1 MKHFYAFIFLVLII
15 SCKNEPLK
23 NTDLPPT
30 AVIHTDEGKILSIDT
45 LLFQKDFDSSVVKFY
60 QANQYKTFWMDF
72 NCRES
77 IISLFTKVEEEGL
90 NPSDFDTKKILQIE
104 KSIASLTNQELI
116 NYDFLLTNNLN
127 RYILKTA
134 IGSLN
139 PKEIYEDWD
148 LKSNK
153 ANPLRLL
160 LNFQKKDSFDYAVNE
175 IKPNHL
181 VYKKLQYALQLIN
194 QYPDKTFS
202 KLTIEDKIV
211 LNDTN
216 AIISEIKNRLI
227 YWKDLKKQDTITS
240 IYDRNTQAAVKRFQT
255 RHGLAPDGVIGK
267 GTISALNF
275 NKQRRKEQIIA
286 NMERWRWYPRD
297 FENEYLL
304 INIPDYSL
312 QLVRGKDTVRSHR
325 IIVGK
330 IKRNTPILSSKLS
343 YVVFNPT
350 WTLPPTIL
358 KEDVIPAATKDRSYF
373 TSKNMTIYQGSTIVN
388 PEEWNPAKAKSYRYV
403 QKPGAF
409 NSLGLVKIMFPNRFS
424 VYLHDT
430 NSRGYFSRENRSLS
444 SGCVRVQDPFV
455 LTEYLLD
462 DPEKWTQETIK
473 EVIDSEKTV
482 NVTFT
487 KNIYLHLLY
496 WTAWS
501 EANTLQFRSDI
512 YNLDAD
518 LYKKLRK

>member
-1 MKHFYAFIFLVLII
+1 MKKYYVFIFLYLLM
-15 SCKNEPLK
+15 SCKKEE
-23 NTDLPPT
+23 
-30 AVIHTDEGKILSIDT
+30 VIAKDSHSNVVTISEEGKIIPIENE
-45 LLFQKDFDSSVVKFY
+45 LFENETDSTIIKFY
-60 QANQYKTFWMDF
+60 QKNQNKTFWMDF

-77 IISLFTKVEEEGL
+77 LLYLFKNAEEEGL
-90 NPSDFDTKKILQIE
+90 NPTDFEYKKLKQYEQSLQ
-104 KSIASLTNQELI
+104 KLTNQELVT
-116 NYDFLLTNNLN
+116 YDFLLTENLN
-127 RYILKTA
+127 RYIYKVA
-134 IGSLN
+134 FGSLN
-139 PKEIYEDWD
+139 PKELYEDWD
-148 LKSNK
+148 LKPNK
-153 ANPLRLL
+153 VNSLQLL
-160 LNFQKKDSFDYAVNE
+160 LNFQKKDSFDYAVYE
-175 IKPNHL
+175 LKPKHL
-181 VYKKLQYALQLIN
+181 VYKKLKKALQLIN
-194 QYPDKTFS
+194 QYPDKTF
-202 KLTIEDKIV
+202 KNIEIQDKIV

-216 AIISEIKNRLI
+216 VIIPEIKNRLI
-227 YWKDLKKQDTITS
+227 YWRDLKKPDTITS
-240 IYDRNTQAAVKRFQT
+240 IYDQTTQMAVKRFQS

-267 GTISALNF
+267 GTINALNVS
-275 NKQRRKEQIIA
+275 KKRRKEQIIA

-297 FENEYLL
+297 FEKEYLL

-312 QLVRGKDTVRSHR
+312 QLVRDKDTVRSHR

-373 TSKNMTIYQGSTIVN
+373 TSKNMTIYEGSTIVN

-403 QKPGAF
+403 QRPGAF

-462 DPEKWTQETIK
+462 DSEKWTQETIK
-473 EVIDSEKTV
+473 EVIDSEETV

-512 YNLDAD
+512 YNLDAE

>member
-1 MKHFYAFIFLVLII
+1 MKKFYVFILLFLII
-15 SCKNEPLK
+15 SCKKEQKEPLPNVVTITK
-23 NTDLPPT
+23 
-30 AVIHTDEGKILSIDT
+30 EGKILSIDPE
-45 LLFQKDFDSSVVKFY
+45 LFLNDIDSTVVKFY
-60 QANQYKTFWMDF
+60 QTNQNQTFWMDF
-72 NCRES
+72 NCRKS
-77 IISLFTKVEEEGL
+77 LISLFKNAEEEGL
-90 NPSDFDTKKILQIE
+90 NPSDFESKKIDKLE
-104 KSIASLTNQELI
+104 LSFATLSNKELI
-116 NYDFLLTNNLN
+116 NYDLLLTENLN
-127 RYILKTA
+127 QYIHKIA
-134 IGSLN
+134 KGSLN
-139 PKEIYEDWD
+139 PKELYEDWD
-148 LKSNK
+148 LKPSKVNS
-153 ANPLRLL
+153 LQLL

-175 IKPNHL
+175 LKPKHL
-181 VYKKLQYALQLIN
+181 VYKKLKKALQLIN
-194 QYPDKTFS
+194 QFPDKTF
-202 KLTIEDKIV
+202 KNLEIQDKIV

-216 AIISEIKNRLI
+216 VLIPEIKNRLI
-227 YWKDLKKQDTITS
+227 YWKDLKKPDTITS
-240 IYDRNTQAAVKRFQT
+240 IFDQTTQMAVKRFQS
-255 RHGLAPDGVIGK
+255 RHGLAPDGVLGK
-267 GTISALNF
+267 GTINALNF
-275 NKQRRKEQIIA
+275 SKKRRKEQIIA

-297 FENEYLL
+297 FEKDYLL

-312 QLVRGKDTVRSHR
+312 QLVRDKDTVRSHR

-358 KEDVIPAATKDRSYF
+358 KEDVIPTATKDRSYF
-373 TSKNMTIYQGSTIVN
+373 TSKNMTIYHGSTIVS

-444 SGCVRVQDPFV
+444 SGCIRVQDPFV

-473 EVIDSEKTV
+473 EVIDKGETK
-482 NVTFT
+482 NVSFT
-487 KNIYLHLLY
+487 KEIYLHLLY

-501 EANTLQFRSDI
+501 EGNTLQFRSDI
-512 YNLDAD
+512 YNLDAE

>member
-1 MKHFYAFIFLVLII
+1 MKNYYVFFLLFLVI
-15 SCKNEPLK
+15 SCKKEPKESL
-23 NTDLPPT
+23 PT
-30 AVIHTDEGKILSIDT
+30 AVTVTEEGKILSIDAE
-45 LLFQKDFDSSVVKFY
+45 LFSKDIDSTIIKFY
-60 QANQYKTFWMDF
+60 QNNQNKTFWMAF

-77 IISLFTKVEEEGL
+77 LISLFKNAEEEGL
-90 NPSDFDTKKILQIE
+90 NPTDFEIKKIDKLEQSAGNLSN
-104 KSIASLTNQELI
+104 KELI
-116 NYDFLLTNNLN
+116 NYDLLLTENLN
-127 RYILKTA
+127 QYIHKIA

-139 PKEIYEDWD
+139 PKELYDDWD
-148 LKSNK
+148 LKPNK
-153 ANPLRLL
+153 VNHLQLL

-175 IKPNHL
+175 VRPPHL
-181 VYKKLQYALQLIN
+181 MYKKLKKALQLIN

-202 KLTIEDKIV
+202 TLEIQEKIV

-216 AIISEIKNRLI
+216 PLLPEIKNRLV
-227 YWKDLKKQDTITS
+227 YWKDLKQPDTLTS
-240 IYDRNTQAAVKRFQT
+240 IYDATTKAAVKRFQS

-267 GTISALNF
+267 GTIYALNF
-275 NKQRRKEQIIA
+275 TKKRRKEQIIA
-286 NMERWRWYPRD
+286 NMERWRWYPRN
-297 FENEYLL
+297 FEKEYL
-304 INIPDYSL
+304 IVNIPNYSL
-312 QLVRGKDTVRSHR
+312 ELVRDKDTVRSHR
-325 IIVGK
+325 VIVGK

-358 KEDVIPAATKDRSYF
+358 KEDVIPAATKDRNYF
-373 TSKNMTIYQGSTIVN
+373 AAKNMTIYQGSKLISADD
-388 PEEWNPAKAKSYRYV
+388 WNPAKAKSYRYV

-444 SGCVRVQDPFV
+444 SGCVRVQDPFI
-455 LTEYLLD
+455 LTEHLID
-462 DPEKWTQETIK
+462 
-473 EVIDSEKTV
+473 DSEKWPQDSIKKVIEREKTL
-482 NVTFT
+482 NVTF
-487 KNIYLHLLY
+487 KKDIYLHLLY

-501 EANTLQFRSDI
+501 DGNTLKFRTDI

>member
-1 MKHFYAFIFLVLII
+1 MKHFYAFIFLILII
-15 SCKNEPLK
+15 SCKKETLK
-23 NTDLPPT
+23 NTDLPPN
-30 AVIHTDEGKILSIDT
+30 AVIHTEEGKILSIDT
-45 LLFQKDFDSSVVKFY
+45 LLFQNDFDPTVIKFY

-77 IISLFTKVEEEGL
+77 IISLLNNVEEEGL

-116 NYDFLLTNNLN
+116 NYDFLLTNNLK
-127 RYILKTA
+127 RYIHKIA

-139 PKEIYEDWD
+139 PKELYDDWD
-148 LKSNK
+148 LKPTK
-153 ANPLRLL
+153 VNPLQLL
-160 LNFQKKDSFDYAVNE
+160 VNFQKKDSFDYAVNE
-175 IKPNHL
+175 LRPPHL
-181 VYKKLQYALQLIN
+181 VYKKLKKALQIIN
-194 QYPDKTFS
+194 QYPDKKFN
-202 KLTIEDKIV
+202 TIEIQEKII

-216 AIISEIKNRLI
+216 PLIPEIKNRLV
-227 YWKDLKKQDTITS
+227 YWKDLKQPDTLTS
-240 IYDRNTQAAVKRFQT
+240 IYDATTKAAVKRFQS

-275 NKQRRKEQIIA
+275 NKKRRKEQIIA

-297 FENEYLL
+297 FEKKHLL

-312 QLVRGKDTVRSHR
+312 QLLRGKDTVRSHR

-358 KEDVIPAATKDRSYF
+358 KEDIIPAATKDRSYF
-373 TSKNMTIYQGSTIVN
+373 TSKNMTIYEGSTIVS